1 MAKVYPQTLT
11 ADSSSKQE
19 VFTVWMKSL
28 ILHSNG
34 CTVFD
39 SNGQVIYRVDNY
51 NHKCSSQ
58 VFLMDL
64 TGKVLFTIV
73 KKKFTVFGHWEG
85 YRWIGTDKGKPGF
98 IVRKKLGIL
107 GGYTHLE
114 VVVGLDVNKPYQYTM
129 ENQSCKSSYKIL
141 DNFGGL
147 VAEVKRKITTSG
159 VIIGEDVL
167 TMVVEP
173 YMDHSL
179 VMGLLV
185 VFGLINHNL

>member
-1 MAKVYPQTLT
+1 MAKVYPHTLSSST
-11 ADSSSKQE
+11 SSKQE

-28 ILHSNG
+28 ILHSHG
-34 CTVFD
+34 CTVFN
-39 SNGQVIYRVDNY
+39 SSGRVVYRVDNY

-58 VFLMDL
+58 VFLMDI

-73 KKKFTVFGHWEG
+73 KKKFTVLGRWEG
-85 YRWIGTDKGKPGF
+85 YRVTGTDKRKPGF
-98 IVRKKLGIL
+98 RVRKKLGIL
-107 GGYTHLE
+107 GAYTHLE
-114 VVVGLDVNKPYQYTM
+114 VVVGLDVNQPCQYTM
-129 ENQSCKSSYKIL
+129 ENQSCKSSCKII

-159 VIIGEDVL
+159 VILGEDVL

-179 VMGLLV
+179 VMGLLL
-185 VFGLINHNL
+185 VFGLINNKL

>member
-1 MAKVYPQTLT
+1 MAKVYPHTL
-11 ADSSSKQE
+11 AASSSSKQE

-28 ILHSNG
+28 ILHSHG

-39 SNGQVIYRVDNY
+39 SSGRVMYRVDNY
-51 NHKCSSQ
+51 NHRCSSQ
-58 VFLMDL
+58 VFLMDT

-73 KKKFTVFGHWEG
+73 KKKFTVLGRWEG
-85 YRWIGTDKGKPGF
+85 YRFSGTDKGKPGF
-98 IVRKKLGIL
+98 RARKKLGIL

-114 VVVGLDVNKPYQYTM
+114 VVVGLDVNQPSQYTM
-129 ENQSCKSSYKIL
+129 ENQSCKSSCKII
-141 DNFGGL
+141 DNVGGL

-159 VIIGEDVL
+159 VILGEDVW

-185 VFGLINHNL
+185 VFGLVNHKL